1 MTFTHIRLLVQ
12 NYETCFYFY
21 RDVMKFEVVW
31 GDEAGEYAEFRAGD
45 GSRIAINTLETM
57 ADIVGSF
64 APDADNAVL
73 IFHVD
78 DLESAVRD
86 MKGRGATFVTEI
98 RDRPSWGVRTAHLRD
113 PALNLLELNTPLEG

>member
-45 GSRIAINTLETM
+45 GSRIAINTREIM
-57 ADIVGSF
+57 ADIIRPPTS
-64 APDADNAVL
+64 DADNAVL
-73 IFHVD
+73 IFHVG

-86 MKGRGATFVTEI
+86 LKERGATFVTEI
-98 RDRPSWGVRTAHLRD
+98 QNRPSWGVRTAHLKD
-113 PALNLLELNTPLEG
+113 PALNLLELNTPLER